1 MIHRCRCSLV
11 LNVCAA
17 ALIVSAVIAA
27 PLGAQTAS
35 SRPTTNTMVPAYD
48 ISKEVKVQGVI
59 EKINGFGSSGPIGTH
74 ILIQTASGVVDAH
87 LGFGSAVSSKNLGIS
102 VGQNVAIIGMMQKVG
117 SSSVL
122 MARILTTPSRVVV
135 LRNEHGIPIRGTTH
149 RSAQAQISYSA
160 DFSRAVSATNS
171 SAEAQHG
178 GL

>member
-1 MIHRCRCSLV
+1 MIHRCRRSL
-11 LNVCAA
+11 LLSVCA
-17 ALIVSAVIAA
+17 ALIVPALIAA
-27 PLGAQTAS
+27 PLSAQTPS
-35 SRPTTNTMVPAYD
+35 SRPATNTMVPAYD
-48 ISKEVKVQGVI
+48 LSKEIRVQGVI
-59 EKINGFGSSGPIGTH
+59 EKINGFGNSGPIGTH

-87 LGFGSAVSSKNLGIS
+87 LGFGSAVSSRNLGIS
-102 VGQNVAIIGMMQKVG
+102 VGQNVTIVGMMEKVD

-149 RSAQAQISYSA
+149 RGAQARVSYSA
-160 DFSRAVSATNS
+160 DFGGAVSATNS